1 VLALLGSERCVC
13 RSPGPA
19 LVWVVHRISSGKCS
33 TVPFDLERADE
44 RGAQSRRLPFNSEE
58 ARGAKKL
65 TTGLAPL
72 KGPFIAVGP
81 GSSDRQVSKDA
92 AGNSL
97 STADGRHKPVDGC

>member
-1 VLALLGSERCVC
+1 MRVSISGASACLGGASDQLRQMLH
-13 RSPGPA
+13 RSVRLG
-19 LVWVVHRISSGKCS
+19 
-33 TVPFDLERADE
+33 T
-44 RGAQSRRLPFNSEE
+44 SRRARHSKSSPPFNSEE